1 MTEVCNAYIRF
12 LAMPLHVEG
21 CVTPNED
28 GSFDI
33 YLNSN
38 LTEQQR
44 LRALDHELA
53 HIKKDHLYDVCPVWM
68 NEQEAG

>member
-1 MTEVCNAYIRF
+1 M
-12 LAMPLHVEG
+12 
-21 CVTPNED
+21 PNED

-38 LTEQQR
+38 LTEEQR
-44 LRALDHELA
+44 QRTLSHELA
-53 HIKKDHLYDVCPVWM
+53 HIKKNHLYDVCPVWM